1 MVMIMN
7 KNEFI
12 LELEKELSYSKDKC
26 VIINDVLENNFFI
39 SKQSKN
45 KIIDELM
52 QNLNVDKDEATHIYE
67 VAIRIVKEEVKN
79 KLKHPFKSKD

>member
-26 VIINDVLENNFFI
+26 IIINDVLENNFFI

-52 QNLNVDKDEATHIYE
+52 QNLNVDNNEATYIYE

-79 KLKHPFKSKD
+79 KFKHPFKSKD